1 MIFSICVDVIRP
13 NPSKNIQFFS
23 HIFNH
28 ICIFRWSF
36 IAARL
41 PGRTA
46 NGVKNYWNTHLL
58 KKVVSKKEEKEKEK
72 PKETMKSHEVIKPRP
87 ISFSTQSSWLN
98 VEHNNFVT
106 QPILASNND
115 GSFPRDRDDK
125 KTNNGG
131 TISFP
136 SFPKETMMVP
146 NQIGK
151 YYASSSQP
159 SLGNV
164 PIPCTMWSDSLWNL
178 GEQVDS
184 EIIGSCSSLQV
195 ENYKEFSIV
204 DDSFWDFNLCDF
216 DSLWDP

>member
-1 MIFSICVDVIRP
+1 M
-13 NPSKNIQFFS
+13 
-23 HIFNH
+23 
-28 ICIFRWSF
+28 

-58 KKVVSKKEEKEKEK
+58 KKVVSEKEEKEKEK
-72 PKETMKSHEVIKPRP
+72 PMETIKAHQVIKPRP
-87 ISFSTQSSWLN
+87 ITFSTHSSWLN
-98 VEHNNFVT
+98 VKHNNFMT
-106 QPILASNND
+106 QPVLASSND

-136 SFPKETMMVP
+136 KETMMVP

-151 YYASSSQP
+151 DCASSSQP
-159 SLGNV
+159 ILGNV

-184 EIIGSCSSLQV
+184 EIIGSCSSLRV
-195 ENYKEFSIV
+195 ENYMEFSIV
-204 DDSFWDFNLCDF
+204 DDFWDFNICDF